1 MISMLD
7 VSWSNAY
14 KRDYKRAKK
23 RGLPMEKLDTVIDTL
38 RRERTLPA
46 KYRPHPLSGKYQDV
60 MKCHIENDWLLV
72 YQIRE
77 DVLCLYLM
85 RTGTH
90 AALFEHEKP

>member
-1 MISMLD
+1 MTSMLD
-7 VSWSNAY
+7 VSWSNMY

-23 RGLPMEKLDTVIDTL
+23 RGLPMEKLDAVIDTL
-38 RRERTLPA
+38 RRGKPLPA
-46 KYRPHPLSGKYQDV
+46 ACRPHPLSGKYHDV
-60 MKCHIENDWLLV
+60 MECHIESDWLLV

-90 AALFEHEKP
+90 ADLFEHE

>member
-23 RGLPMEKLDTVIDTL
+23 RGFPMEKLDAVIDTL
-38 RRERTLPA
+38 RRERTLSA
-46 KYRPHPLSGKYQDV
+46 KYRPHPLSGKYHDV
-60 MKCHIENDWLLV
+60 MECHIENDWLLV

-90 AALFEHEKP
+90 ADLFEHE